1 MKKLLAMTL
10 ALGLFLGGCGGPT
23 PKEEAK
29 MIYDKYVAN
38 TATLSK
44 LALKSSE
51 MLSANAPI
59 EEIEKN
65 NVLLRQEIEKAKSEK
80 VSDKVKAY
88 KNAVIIRGQKAA
100 ELIDYSIAIK
110 KAEANNDN
118 SSISKYIEK
127 IEDTIKSANAADF
140 NIDNEKHII
149 DTGKPLPTMT
159 AGGKEYVCSIASNVL
174 MCVTDYKITTK
185 PVGDGFSTPI
195 APIGKFVYVTVAVY
209 NDQKDAIN
217 VDANNFK
224 IIYNDREYSHNSAA
238 QFTYEIA
245 NKRRSSSMLNPGMGI
260 KHTYI
265 FDVPKDFDYTKAK
278 VQARGG
284 FTGDTVLL
292 QIPAREKPAN

>member
-10 ALGLFLGGCGGPT
+10 ALGLFLGGCGGPSA
-23 PKEEAK
+23 KEEAK
-29 MIYDKYVAN
+29 MIYDKYASS
-38 TATLSK
+38 TATLSQ

-65 NVLLRQEIEKAKSEK
+65 NVLLRQEIEKAKNEN

-88 KNAVIIRGQKAA
+88 KNAVIIRGQKMA
-100 ELIDYSIAIK
+100 EIIDCSIAIK
-110 KAEANNDN
+110 KAELNNDN
-118 SSISKYIEK
+118 SNIDKHVAQMQNL
-127 IEDTIKSANAADF
+127 IKSASAAAFDV
-140 NIDNEKHII
+140 DNEKHII
-149 DTGKPLPTMT
+149 DTGKHLQTLKVD
-159 AGGKEYVCSIASNVL
+159 GKEYVCSTASNVS
-174 MCVTDYKITTK
+174 MCVADYKITTK
-185 PVGDGFSTPI
+185 PVGDGFSAPI

-245 NKRRSSSMLNPGMGI
+245 NKKRSSSMLNPGMGI

-265 FDVPKDFDYTKAK
+265 FDVPKDFDYKKAN

-292 QIPAREKPAN
+292 GIPAREKPAK

>member
-1 MKKLLAMTL
+1 MKKLLSLTL

-29 MIYDKYVAN
+29 MIYDKYVSN
-38 TATLSK
+38 TATLNQ
-44 LALKSSE
+44 LALKSLD
-51 MLSANAPI
+51 MIKANAPI

-65 NVLLRQEIEKAKSEK
+65 NALIRQEIEKAKNEK

-88 KNAVIIRGQKAA
+88 KNAVVLRGQKTA
-100 ELIDYSIAIK
+100 EIIDCSIAIT
-110 KAEANNDN
+110 KAELNNDN
-118 SSISKYIEK
+118 SNVDKYMAQMQNIGKSIS
-127 IEDTIKSANAADF
+127 AVAF
-140 NIDNEKHII
+140 NVDNEKHII

-159 AGGKEYVCSIASNVL
+159 VNGKEYACSIASNVL

-209 NDQKDAIN
+209 NNQKDAIN

-224 IIYNDREYSHNSAA
+224 IIYNNREYSHNSAA

-245 NKRRSSSMLNPGMGI
+245 NKKRSSSMLNPGMGI
-260 KHTYI
+260 DHTYI
-265 FDVPKDFDYTKAK
+265 FDVPKDFDYKKAN

-292 QIPAREKPAN
+292 RIPALEKPAN